1 MENWGKYEPR
11 FRYMMLD
18 RLRQD
23 CNYYF
28 GNGGRSAYILWAKDE
43 RAQIE
48 TMKAIWNTFPKE
60 DTPEWLTWDDILELE
75 RRMIKGAE

>member
-1 MENWGKYEPR
+1 MEDWGKYEPR

-28 GNGGRSAYILWAKDE
+28 GNGGRNPKNLWAGDEKD
-43 RAQIE
+43 QIQ
-48 TMKAIWNTFPKE
+48 TMKDIWNTFPKD
-60 DTPEWLTWDDILELE
+60 DTPEWLTWEDILEFE
-75 RRMIKGAE
+75 RKMCK